1 MLSGEAVAELKR
13 NVKRS
18 NLGRD
23 FARPGKG
30 HSSRFGAFR
39 AIATDRAKF
48 TPQYFPGRASLVPYW
63 GTHNSDGEGVLGRR
77 KETFVRLRSSASPG
91 DRALATRGLR
101 ACFFSAVGPQEPSAP
116 VGVLTSRH
124 KKELRN
130 TLATAV
136 PRSPIFFW
144 LTGNRVLKTAFVL
157 RDGPLAPKPLTP
169 LGPSLVQHRGSL
181 HLRWAPAL
189 AIAPLRHPPSPR

>member
-1 MLSGEAVAELKR
+1 M
-13 NVKRS
+13 
-18 NLGRD
+18 
-23 FARPGKG
+23 
-30 HSSRFGAFR
+30 
-39 AIATDRAKF
+39 
-48 TPQYFPGRASLVPYW
+48 
-63 GTHNSDGEGVLGRR
+63 GRR

-169 LGPSLVQHRGSL
+169 LGPSLSSPGANSTGARSTCAG
-181 HLRWAPAL
+181 HLRLRLRRFGIPHPLDSSQSPHISTRRVGCGGICLPAPYASSG
-189 AIAPLRHPPSPR
+189 ARVSPPRIPGVARVGTRCSPDTPPEPQINEMLSW

>member
-1 MLSGEAVAELKR
+1 
-13 NVKRS
+13 
-18 NLGRD
+18 
-23 FARPGKG
+23 
-30 HSSRFGAFR
+30 
-39 AIATDRAKF
+39 
-48 TPQYFPGRASLVPYW
+48 
-63 GTHNSDGEGVLGRR
+63 LGRR

-136 PRSPIFFW
+136 PRSPIFFG
-144 LTGNRVLKTAFVL
+144 LPGTASSRQRLFCGTGL
-157 RDGPLAPKPLTP
+157 
-169 LGPSLVQHRGSL
+169 S
-181 HLRWAPAL
+181 
-189 AIAPLRHPPSPR
+189 PPSPSPLLVRPFRALVLTAPGLAPLALGTCACDCAASASPIPSIVRNRPTSRRGRVGCGGICLPAPYASSGARVSPPRIPGVARVGTRCSPDTPPEPQINEMLSW

>member
-1 MLSGEAVAELKR
+1 MQWAPCPTRQGPSVTAITICST
-13 NVKRS
+13 S
-18 NLGRD
+18 NT
-23 FARPGKG
+23 
-30 HSSRFGAFR
+30 
-39 AIATDRAKF
+39 TDRAKF

-136 PRSPIFFW
+136 PRSPIFFG
-144 LTGNRVLKTAFVL
+144 LPGTASSRQRLFCGTGLSPPTA
-157 RDGPLAPKPLTP
+157 PH
-169 LGPSLVQHRGSL
+169 PSEVRPFEPW
-181 HLRWAPAL
+181 R
-189 AIAPLRHPPSPR
+189 